1 MAYNTF
7 EGRGRVPSCLGC
19 LRKVTIGLVLATCL
33 LFVTSIEARTDCYV
47 HGTERWCIGPDGKK
61 AIYPTVSGRDV
72 ETTYTDCHSHFGVTY
87 CTNSRGEEVPV
98 TAEDLANGTD
108 DHDDDHDHDTSEN
121 TQCVVS
127 KSDYNKKLR
136 IGTIFIVLVT
146 SAIAVFGPI
155 LLSKVKSLKY
165 DGLVFTTIK
174 QFGTGVII
182 ATAFI
187 HLLTHAQILFTNP
200 CIGHLKFE
208 ATASAIAMAGIFSA
222 FLVEYVGDRIL
233 QIRAKNK
240 QTLAI
245 ADLQASEAA
254 VGKDDTGSE
263 PHVHNHV
270 HTHSHGAHSHGPAVN
285 DKLSVLVME
294 AGIIFHSILIGIALI
309 VSDDAVFATLLAVVI
324 FHQMFEG
331 LALGTRIALL
341 PTACASLTVRLLLA
355 LAFAVITPIGMA
367 IGVGVLNKF
376 NGNDK
381 HTLVAIATLNALS
394 AGILVWV
401 GAVEMWAADW
411 LNGYLKV
418 AGPAKTA
425 IALVSLI
432 SGMVLMG
439 LLGKWA

>member
-7 EGRGRVPSCLGC
+7 EGGGRC
-19 LRKVTIGLVLATCL
+19 LRMVTIGLVLATCL
-33 LFVTSIEARTDCYV
+33 LFVTSAEAQTDCYT
-47 HGTERWCIGPDGKK
+47 HEMERRCIGPDGKE
-61 AIYPTVSGRDV
+61 AIYPLPATLSDRTV
-72 ETTYTDCHSHFGVTY
+72 ETGYTDCHSHFGQTY
-87 CTNSRGEEVPV
+87 CTNTHGEEVPV
-98 TAEDLANGTD
+98 SAEDLANGTD
-108 DHDDDHDHDTSEN
+108 DHDHHTTTSED
-121 TQCVVS
+121 TRCGVS
-127 KSDYNKKLR
+127 KNNYNKNLR

-146 SAIAVFGPI
+146 SSIAVFGPI

-187 HLLTHAQILFTNP
+187 HLLTHAQIIFANP
-200 CIGHLKFE
+200 CIGELEYE
-208 ATASAIAMAGIFSA
+208 ATATAISMAGIFLA

-240 QTLAI
+240 QTLATVG
-245 ADLQASEAA
+245 LEASEAA
-254 VGKDDTGSE
+254 VSKEDTGSNRSE

-270 HTHSHGAHSHGPAVN
+270 HTHPHGAHSNGPLVN
-285 DKLSVLVME
+285 DKLSVMVME
-294 AGIIFHSILIGIALI
+294 AGIIFHSILIGITLI
-309 VSDDAVFATLLAVVI
+309 VSDDLVFTTLLVVVV

-331 LALGTRIALL
+331 LALGTRIAML

-355 LAFAVITPIGMA
+355 LAFALITPIGMA

-381 HTLVAIATLNALS
+381 HTLLAIGILNALS

-411 LNGYLKV
+411 LNGDMRV
-418 AGPAKTA
+418 AGPLKTA
-425 IALVSLI
+425 IGLVGLI
-432 SGMVLMG
+432 GGMVLMG